1 MEEKN
6 KMIKIMGVIIGL
18 LIDMFGLYYLIK
30 EKKDLESKKIYS
42 IFICV
47 GFIVFTI
54 SIFLLM
60 K

>member
-1 MEEKN
+1 
-6 KMIKIMGVIIGL
+6 MIYESIIVDSIL
-18 LIDMFGLYYLIK
+18 LSK

>member
-1 MEEKN
+1 
-6 KMIKIMGVIIGL
+6 MIKIMGVIIGL
-18 LIDMFGLYYLIK
+18 LIAMFGLYYLIK

-47 GFIVFTI
+47 GFIVCTI